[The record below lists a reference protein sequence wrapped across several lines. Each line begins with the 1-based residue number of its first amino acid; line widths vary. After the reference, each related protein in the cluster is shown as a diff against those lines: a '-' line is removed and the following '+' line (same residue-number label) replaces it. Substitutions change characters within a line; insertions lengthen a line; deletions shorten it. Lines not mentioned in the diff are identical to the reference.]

1 MADLIPYDLGELIPE
16 VFKLSLSEACEKYK
30 DWMHHENGA
39 KLFGHLT
46 FYIAMREAIIKLQST
61 HPEYSELPDKFDSLD
76 QMLEVPDSMYGYKWD
91 KITENQRELLENQC
105 FVYCIT
111 PELRAY
117 TVKLH
122 AWRYSTAQAMDILL
136 MEGRVGEQLTPLNIY
151 ARDESL
157 AKLCRKY
164 LSPQLNYLKKGNPRF
179 PKKYDA
185 VWNEARAA
193 YIQDVKDIPLAD
205 PRIRIA
211 ATAEV
216 YEKLSQRFMSLEENE
231 IGRTTGLSL
240 VREMTQTMKLL
251 NELTKNIDPPVA

>member
-1 MADLIPYDLGELIPE
+1 MDHLVAYDQGELTRQIFE
-16 VFKLSLSEACEKYK
+16 LSLPEACEKYK

-46 FYIAMREAIIKLQST
+46 FYIAMREAIITLKST
-61 HPEYSELPDKFDSLD
+61 HTEYSELPDKFDSLD
-76 QMLEVPDSMYGYKWD
+76 QMLEVPDSIYGYKWD
-91 KITENQRELLENQC
+91 KITENQRELLQIHC
-105 FVYCIT
+105 FVYCIS
-111 PELRAY
+111 PQLREY

-136 MEGRVGEQLTPLNIY
+136 MEGGIGEQLTPLNIY
-151 ARDESL
+151 AQDESL

-179 PKKYDA
+179 PKKYDS
-185 VWNEARAA
+185 VWHAAREA

-211 ATAEV
+211 AMAEV
-216 YEKLSQRFMSLEENE
+216 YEKLYREFDAISEGSLGRSG
-231 IGRTTGLSL
+231 IGLA
-240 VREMTQTMKLL
+240 REMTQIMKLL
-251 NELTKNIDPPVA
+251 HEMTKKSDLPGA